1 MPSEKTRYIRQHTTD
16 EPRTDIELTPL
27 KAEIEAVFNK
37 HNIDED
43 CDTIARLLSPYR
55 KAVNESISQG
65 NFADAVTVLLE
76 VLESIAYHFVEDE
89 HYTYFDDTY
98 SPDYVCQDMMKAII
112 DSIKSGNYSDKELL
126 RLKEGLEKLMQ
137 AESYVDYGSP
147 FALDLWE
154 KFERQSK

>member
-1 MPSEKTRYIRQHTTD
+1 MPSEKMRYIRQRTTD
-16 EPRTDIELTPL
+16 DPRTDIELTPL

-76 VLESIAYHFVEDE
+76 VFESLAYHFVEDE
-89 HYTYFDDTY
+89 HYTYFDDLY

-112 DSIKSGNYSDKELL
+112 DSIKSGNFSDKELL